1 MKRFSLLVLLCGL
14 VGCSGKSSTESGVVL
29 FRYNQ
34 GSESTEQRERGFL
47 ETLRKEF
54 PQIPVLSDNQ
64 YLGTTEPMAQ
74 DRAQQL
80 LLKYQGRVT
89 GVFAVCEP
97 NANGVLGALQQTG
110 EAGKIKFIGF
120 DSGTHVVSALKEGQM
135 QGIVLQDPVRMGY
148 LAVKTMVDH
157 LEGKTVEKRVN
168 TGEAVATPE
177 NMEEPEIKRLLFP
190 EQYDDSHALNVAN
203 PKYTI
208 AVIPKGTTHE
218 FWKSVHY
225 GAVQAAKE
233 LGNVQVEWKGPQTEA
248 DRDQQIDLVQSY
260 VTKKISGICLA
271 PLDARSLVD
280 PVKQAVAA
288 GIPVVIY
295 DSALEDETQIVS
307 YVATDNVRGGALAA
321 RRMAEVLGA
330 AAPTADK
337 TAQAAKP

>member
-1 MKRFSLLVLLCGL
+1 MKRSSVLLLLLALG
-14 VGCSGKSSTESGVVL
+14 GCSGQSSAERGVVL
-29 FRYNQ
+29 FRYSQ

-47 ETLRKEF
+47 ETLRKDY
-54 PQIPVLSDNQ
+54 PQIPILSDNQ

-97 NANGVLGALQQTG
+97 NANGVLGALEQTG
-110 EAGKIKFIGF
+110 LVGKVTFIGF
-120 DSGTHVVSALKEGQM
+120 DSGSRVVNALKQGHM
-135 QGIVLQDPVRMGY
+135 QGVVLQDPVRMGY

-157 LEGKTVEKRVN
+157 LEGRPVERRVN
-168 TGEAVATPE
+168 TGEVVATPE
-177 NMEEPEIKRLLFP
+177 NMHKPDIKRLLYP
-190 EQYDDSHALNVAN
+190 EQYEGSDALTVAN
-203 PKYTI
+203 PKFTI

-248 DRDQQIDLVQSY
+248 DRDQQIDLVQNY
-260 VTKKISGICLA
+260 VTKQVSGICLA

-295 DSALEDETQIVS
+295 DSALEDESQIVS
-307 YVATDNVRGGALAA
+307 YVATDNERGGALAA
-321 RRMAEVLGA
+321 QRMAEALGA
-330 AAPTADK
+330 ASKSAPPAPASD
-337 TAQAAKP
+337 AP

>member
-1 MKRFSLLVLLCGL
+1 MKRFSFLVLLCGL
-14 VGCSGKSSTESGVVL
+14 AGCSGQSSAERGIVL

-47 ETLRKEF
+47 DTLRKDY
-54 PQIPVLSDNQ
+54 PHIPILSDNQ

-97 NANGVLGALQQTG
+97 NANGVLGALEQTG
-110 EAGKIKFIGF
+110 QVGQVKFIGF
-120 DSGTHVVSALKEGQM
+120 DSGSRVVNALKEGQM
-135 QGIVLQDPVRMGY
+135 HGVVLQDPVQMGY

-168 TGEAVATPE
+168 TGEVVATPE
-177 NMEEPEIKRLLFP
+177 NMNQPEIHSLLYP

-218 FWKSVHY
+218 FWKSVHF
-225 GAVQAAKE
+225 GAVKAAKE
-233 LGNVQVEWKGPQTEA
+233 LGNVQIEWKGPQTEA

-260 VTKKISGICLA
+260 VTKKLSGICLA

-280 PVKQAVAA
+280 PVKQATAA
-288 GIPVVIY
+288 GIPVVIF
-295 DSALEDETQIVS
+295 DSALEDESQIVS
-307 YVATDNVRGGALAA
+307 YVATDNVRGGELAA

-330 AAPTADK
+330 TAPTTEK
-337 TAQAAKP
+337 TAATP